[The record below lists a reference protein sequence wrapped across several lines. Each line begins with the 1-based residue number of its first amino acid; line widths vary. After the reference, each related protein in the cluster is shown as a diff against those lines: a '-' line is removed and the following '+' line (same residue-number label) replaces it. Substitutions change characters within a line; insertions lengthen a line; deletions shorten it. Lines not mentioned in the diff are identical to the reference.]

1 MRPFILA
8 AASALA
14 LATTALSANAG
25 ALTGAGLQSAAD
37 ELGMVQQVARVC
49 RETCSA
55 GICRKR
61 CVIEPEVGLRFRDR
75 EGFRSRGEFRERR
88 EFRDR
93 DDFRGRRGPGIELD
107 APGVG
112 VRVR

>member
-1 MRPFILA
+1 MI
-8 AASALA
+8 
-14 LATTALSANAG
+14 
-25 ALTGAGLQSAAD
+25 
-37 ELGMVQQVARVC
+37 QQVARVC

-107 APGVG
+107 APGVACG
-112 VRVR
+112 CARRASAGLNRRGGRRPPVGGPSA

>member
-37 ELGMVQQVARVC
+37 ELGMIQQVARVC

-75 EGFRSRGEFRERR
+75 DSWRFRDREGFRSRGEFR
-88 EFRDR
+88 DR
-93 DDFRGRRGPGIELD
+93 DDRRGPDVEF
-107 APGVG
+107 
-112 VRVR
+112 RVR

>member
-25 ALTGAGLQSAAD
+25 ALTGAGLQSATED
-37 ELGMVQQVARVC
+37 LGLVQQVARVC

-61 CVIEPEVGLRFRDR
+61 CVIEPDVGLRFRDRDSWRYRER
-75 EGFRSRGEFRERR
+75 EGFRSRGEFR
-88 EFRDR
+88 D
-93 DDFRGRRGPGIELD
+93 RGPGIEF
-107 APGVG
+107 
-112 VRVR
+112 RVR